1 MRAKR
6 VYGDRLKS
14 MDVNRKVFT
23 GDEHGFC
30 YAFSKLYHSME
41 APLPRRLIVALT
53 SLKQVSLL
61 AAGNSFGVQ
70 AMLIDTTC
78 KSASCKRVHTV
89 RGTFTASHNRRLH
102 VAAQVNDRCS
112 QPGALQKRSLPYLDS
127 M

>member
-1 MRAKR
+1 
-6 VYGDRLKS
+6 

-30 YAFSKLYHSME
+30 YAFSKLYHSMK
-41 APLPRRLIVALT
+41 APLPHRLIVALT

-61 AAGNSFGVQ
+61 AAATSFGVH

-78 KSASCKRVHTV
+78 KGTSCKRVHIV

-102 VAAQVNDRCS
+102 VAAQVKDRCS
-112 QPGALQKRSLPYLDS
+112 QPGLSQKRSLPCLDS